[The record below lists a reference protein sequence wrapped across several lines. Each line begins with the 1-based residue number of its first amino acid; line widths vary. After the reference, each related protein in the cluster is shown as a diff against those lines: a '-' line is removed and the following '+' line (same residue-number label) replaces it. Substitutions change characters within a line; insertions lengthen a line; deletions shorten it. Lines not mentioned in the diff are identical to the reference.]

1 MGDFEEA
8 WPFGERRRKWL
19 IPDGRIFETRP
30 GETGMPE
37 LSSTGY
43 ENCWKCGDTPISLIR
58 NFRPGR
64 RSRPGQTSTM
74 GTRSPNRHFSRADW
88 IVVAVAA
95 LIHFAGCPA
104 PPGLMDDVDGAYAQI
119 ARVML
124 ESGDWVTPRLN
135 GVVFFDKPPLGYW
148 MTAISFSVFGVS
160 DWAAR
165 LPTALCVTALALLV
179 CRFGRWAFTDEV
191 GIRAGLVIA
200 TNLGLFLFTRMII
213 PDAALTL
220 ALALAMW
227 GILRA
232 LEPEEPR
239 PRRWS
244 LLAGVAIGGGLLLK
258 GLVALVFPVAVA
270 LLFLCLTGRLRDP
283 EPRRR
288 LALGWNLIVVIAIAA
303 PWHILACL
311 RNPPWFV
318 LDLGYAP
325 GEYRGFYWFYFINE
339 HFLRFIGRRY
349 PRDYNTVPRVWFVLS
364 HLLWFFPWSLY
375 LPGLVGLGFLRPTD
389 RAGRTRL
396 FAACW
401 IGVVLGFF
409 LFSTTQEYYT
419 MPLYPA
425 LALLVACAMS
435 RGGAVN
441 AFGRIA
447 VSVIGGLGALACA
460 ALLFVVR
467 GISASGDI
475 SRALAKSDTPL
486 DDYTLS
492 LGHLGDLTLGSFAYL
507 RFPLA
512 IAAIAFAIGAV
523 GALPYSRKSL
533 RQAVPVGI
541 IAIMMSLFLLAA
553 RLAMGVFDPYLGSKP
568 LGIALRDAPPGRVV
582 LDDHYFIFSSVVF
595 YANRPV
601 FLLNG
606 RKFNLEYGSFAP
618 DAPKPFLDD
627 QRFRLMWSEP
637 QTTYLLVEETAL
649 PRIEE
654 LVGKE
659 NLHLVHR
666 SGGKALLSNLPIKT
680 GSG

>member
-1 MGDFEEA
+1 MGN
-8 WPFGERRRKWL
+8 
-19 IPDGRIFETRP
+19 T
-30 GETGMPE
+30 
-37 LSSTGY
+37 
-43 ENCWKCGDTPISLIR
+43 
-58 NFRPGR
+58 
-64 RSRPGQTSTM
+64 
-74 GTRSPNRHFSRADW
+74 SPNPHYSRGDM
-88 IVVAVAA
+88 IVVALAA

-124 ESGDWVTPRLN
+124 ESGDWVTPRLD

-148 MTAISFSVFGVS
+148 MTALSYSVFGVS

-165 LPTALCVTALALLV
+165 LPPALCVIALALLV
-179 CRFGRWAFTDEV
+179 CRFGRWAFTDEI
-191 GIRAGLVIA
+191 GFRAGLVIA
-200 TNLGLFLFTRMII
+200 TNLGLFLFTRMLI

-220 ALALAMW
+220 AIALAMW

-232 LEPEEPR
+232 LEPDEPR

-244 LLAGVAIGGGLLLK
+244 LLASVAIGCGLLLK
-258 GLVALVFPVAVA
+258 GLVALVFPVAVGF
-270 LLFLCLTGRLRDP
+270 LFLCLTGRLRDP
-283 EPRRR
+283 ELRRR
-288 LALGWNLIVVIAIAA
+288 LSPGWNLLALFLIAA
-303 PWHILACL
+303 PWHVLASL
-311 RNPPWFV
+311 RNPPLFV
-318 LDLGYAP
+318 LDLGYSP
-325 GEYRGFYWFYFINE
+325 GEYRGFFWFYFINE
-339 HFLRFIGRRY
+339 HVLRFIGRRY

-375 LPGLVGLGFLRPTD
+375 LSGLAGIGFWRPVD

-401 IGVVLGFF
+401 IVVVLGFF

-425 LALLVACAMS
+425 LALLVACSMS
-435 RGGAVN
+435 RAGAVN
-441 AFGRIA
+441 AFGRIG
-447 VSVIGGLGALACA
+447 VTVIGGIGAVTCV
-460 ALLFVVR
+460 ALLFLVR
-467 GISASGDI
+467 GIPAIGDI

-492 LGHLGDLTLGSFAYL
+492 LGHLGDLTLSSFAYL

-512 IAAIAFAIGAV
+512 IAAVAFAVGAV
-523 GALPYSRKSL
+523 GALPFSRKSL
-533 RQAVPVGI
+533 RQAVPVGVI
-541 IAIMMSLFLLAA
+541 TIMTSLFLIAA

-618 DAPKPFLDD
+618 DAPNPFLDD
-627 QRFRLMWSEP
+627 SRFRRMWSEP
-637 QTTYLLVEETAL
+637 QLTYLLVEDTAL
-649 PRIEE
+649 TRIEG

-666 SGGKALLSNLPIKT
+666 SGGKALLANFPIESVT
-680 GSG
+680 D